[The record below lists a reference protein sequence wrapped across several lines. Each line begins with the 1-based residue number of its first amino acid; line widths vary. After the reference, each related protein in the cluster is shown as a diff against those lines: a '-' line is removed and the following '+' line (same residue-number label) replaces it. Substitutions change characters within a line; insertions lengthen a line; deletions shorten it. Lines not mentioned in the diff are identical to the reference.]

1 MLIKGILTGVLAGYF
16 SGQFGIGGAL
26 ISTPLLRLWLKTT
39 PLIAVGTPLLPIIP
53 GALVGAFNYARQGF
67 VIREKLSS
75 LVFGGLIGVVLGSL
89 ATLYVSGHWL
99 MVMTV
104 ILIFFLAWR
113 FLLLS
118 QPKVKG
124 KLMSWL
130 RAGILGDFFES
141 FGLGLGSIAVG
152 WGAGFFSGLL
162 GVGGGVL
169 LIPGLIFLMGA
180 EAKEAFGT
188 SLAVI
193 AWLVLPASLLHCL
206 FGHVDL
212 FIALYLTLGVIPGA
226 YLGSKVAI
234 SLPPRWLTFLFGCLL
249 LLTSLYF
256 GYMEARFLW

>member
-1 MLIKGILTGVLAGYF
+1 MPIKGILTGILAGYF

-39 PLIAVGTPLLPIIP
+39 PLIAVGTTLVPIIP
-53 GALVGAFNYARQGF
+53 GALVGAFNYARQGY
-67 VIREKLSS
+67 VIKERLPS

-99 MVMTV
+99 MVMTAF
-104 ILIFFLAWR
+104 LIFFLAWR
-113 FLLLS
+113 FLLPTQSKFRSRL
-118 QPKVKG
+118 V
-124 KLMSWL
+124 SWL
-130 RAGILGDFFES
+130 RVGILGGFFES
-141 FGLGLGSIAVG
+141 FGLGLGSLAVG

-162 GVGGGVL
+162 GVGGGFL
-169 LIPGLIFLMGA
+169 LIPGLIFLLGA
-180 EAKEAFGT
+180 GIKEAFGT

-193 AWLVLPASLLHCL
+193 ACLVLPASLLHLL

-234 SLPPRWLTFLFGCLL
+234 SLPPHWLAFFFGCLL

-256 GYMEARFLW
+256 GYTEVKLLW